1 MEIKYAEI
9 EIEKLQFGVFRPPS
23 WWNKHPKHKE
33 FQKKIIQSIMKDG
46 LKNPISVVNQ
56 NDDGFFVCTVG
67 NQRLQALKTMNVKM
81 VPCVLGYKPGQQH
94 IPPGNKIDDFTSLEK
109 YFSVPLKQVILNQ
122 NTFHAVPE
130 DVHEWDPDK
139 T

>member
-46 LKNPISVVNQ
+46 LKNR
-56 NDDGFFVCTVG
+56 F
-67 NQRLQALKTMNVKM
+67 QRLIRMMTVFLFVRLEINVSKHLK
-81 VPCVLGYKPGQQH
+81 L
-94 IPPGNKIDDFTSLEK
+94 
-109 YFSVPLKQVILNQ
+109 
-122 NTFHAVPE
+122 
-130 DVHEWDPDK
+130 
-139 T
+139 